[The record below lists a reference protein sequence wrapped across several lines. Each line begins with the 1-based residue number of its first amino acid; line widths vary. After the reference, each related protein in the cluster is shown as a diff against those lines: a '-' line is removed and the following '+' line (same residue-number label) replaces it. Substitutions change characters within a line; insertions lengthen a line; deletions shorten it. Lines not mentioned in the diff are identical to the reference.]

1 MGVGAVGPLM
11 TRSRMREEEEAVGAA
26 KELVEGFGV
35 VRPARGVEG
44 GIGQGGREEPG
55 VGERR
60 GRRPRVGVWGTRDVR
75 F

>member
-44 GIGQGGREEPG
+44 GIGQGDRKS
-55 VGERR
+55 V
-60 GRRPRVGVWGTRDVR
+60 V
-75 F
+75 